1 MAVSRMTFLEG
12 DATPEQLLSAV
23 VGNHRQWLLYSARL
37 KGGEGVGGEAAR
49 PGSPPR
55 GRRGTGRSC
64 SRG

>member
-12 DATPEQLLSAV
+12 DSTPEQLLPAV
-23 VGNHRQWLLYSARL
+23 VGNHRQWLLYSVRL

-55 GRRGTGRSC
+55 GRRGIGRWC
-64 SRG
+64 FPG